1 VDDSVWRRIDLIV
14 LGDGKELSRHSF
26 SSDQPRKAAP
36 IDLVIE
42 GVRRV
47 TIVVDPAGGQD
58 IGDQLNLCDARF
70 TK

>member
-1 VDDSVWRRIDLIV
+1 VLSPGTFEFVV
-14 LGDGKELSRHSF
+14 LGDGKELARQTF
-26 SSDQPRKAAP
+26 SNDQPRKAMP
-36 IDLVIE
+36 IDLAIE

-47 TIVVDPAGGQD
+47 TIVVDPADGQD